1 MICISVFRQKR
12 DGVKRAKKLSIWE
25 FWAVHNI
32 PSSSLVQSC
41 LSLIKRLI
49 NEQRGFSYGCAI
61 TGAFGQDIQQH
72 PRISLGIL
80 GLSFIKHV
88 TSVFLFQWYTQISHR
103 ISFQKCHITDQN
115 RQIYM
120 YYYKIFCIP
129 KSSML
134 KLRLLLCEQIVKI
147 EVWTLLGIRIS
158 TSGIVKFSI
167 WQRPVCRKVL

>member
-1 MICISVFRQKR
+1 MSSGDFRM
-12 DGVKRAKKLSIWE
+12 D
-25 FWAVHNI
+25 
-32 PSSSLVQSC
+32 VQSQV
-41 LSLIKRLI
+41 LSDRTSS
-49 NEQRGFSYGCAI
+49 RTPPPPC
-61 TGAFGQDIQQH
+61 
-72 PRISLGIL
+72 ISLGIL

-134 KLRLLLCEQIVKI
+134 KRRLLLCEQIVKT

-167 WQRPVCRKVL
+167 LVEACLQKSFVNLSITALPPGMQES